1 MTLPI
6 FKSAALLTGAYGCFL
21 ILCSAVGFFAPPAA
35 TSAVSPGKATSMA
48 TLGLVS
54 LGLAGGMTVA
64 GSARGEEI

>member
-6 FKSAALLTGAYGCFL
+6 FKAGALMVGAYGFFL
-21 ILCSAVGFFAPPAA
+21 LLCSAIGFFAPPAV
-35 TSAVSPGKATSMA
+35 TSAVSSGKATSMA

>member
-6 FKSAALLTGAYGCFL
+6 FKSTAILMGAYGSFL
-21 ILCSAVGFFAPPAA
+21 ILCSAIGFWAPPSA

-54 LGLAGGMTVA
+54 LGLAGGMTAA